1 MRLNFLWPA
10 LLVQSAAA
18 LTVDTDSSGMATLD
32 SIKTAASTVAKGL
45 MKFYTGNNPGDIPG
59 ILPSPYFWWEAG
71 GMFMTMVDYYHYTGD
86 STYNNITSQ
95 ALLFQTGPDHD
106 YMPPNQT
113 KNEGNDDQGFWGMAA
128 MLAAETNFPNPP
140 KDQPQ
145 WLALAQAVFNEMA
158 SRWDTTSCGGGLRW
172 QIFTFNNGFTYK
184 NSIANGCFFNL
195 GARLARYTG
204 NDTYAQWAEKIWE
217 WEQSVGFIDSK
228 YNIYDGASLTQ
239 NCTVIDRLQW
249 SYNAGIFLHGA
260 ANMYNY
266 TEGSTL
272 WKDRTAAVLANTD
285 IFFANGTVM
294 EEQACEQGNTC
305 DTDQLSFKAYFSA
318 WLASTSILAPFTS
331 TTIAPLLASSAK
343 AAALQCSGPNNVC
356 GFKWTQGAV
365 YDGTTGVGQQMSAL
379 GMIQS
384 SMVQIPGIKVVAPV
398 TNSTGG
404 TSVGDAGA
412 GTTTPGMAGVMQDAM
427 KVTMGDKVAASFLTV
442 AVVGGVIGGS
452 AFVIMGA

>member
-1 MRLNFLWPA
+1 
-10 LLVQSAAA
+10 
-18 LTVDTDSSGMATLD
+18 
-32 SIKTAASTVAKGL
+32 
-45 MKFYTGNNPGDIPG
+45 
-59 ILPSPYFWWEAG
+59 
-71 GMFMTMVDYYHYTGD
+71 MTMVDYYHYTGD

-95 ALLFQTGPDHD
+95 ALLFQTGPDND

-140 KDQPQ
+140 KNQPQ
-145 WLALAQAVFNEMA
+145 WLALAQAVFNEFA
-158 SRWDTTSCGGGLRW
+158 SRWDPASCGGGLRW
-172 QIFTFNNGFTYK
+172 QIFQFNNGFTYK

-204 NDTYAQWAEKIWE
+204 NDTYAQWAQRVWDWE
-217 WEQSVGFIDSK
+217 TSVGFIDSK

-239 NCTVIDRLQW
+239 NCTIIDRLQW
-249 SYNAGIFLHGA
+249 TYNAGIFLHGA

-266 TEGSTL
+266 SEGATL
-272 WKDRTAAVLANTD
+272 WKDRINGILSTSN
-285 IFFANGTVM
+285 IFFDNGTVM

-305 DTDQLSFKAYFSA
+305 NTDQLSFKAYFTA

-331 TTIAPLLASSAK
+331 TTIAPLLASTAK
-343 AAALQCSGPNNVC
+343 AAGLQCSGPNNVC
-356 GFKWTQGAV
+356 GFKWTNGAT

-379 GMIQS
+379 GAIQS

-404 TSVGDAGA
+404 TSVGDSGA
-412 GTTTPGMAGVMQDAM
+412 GTTTPGMAGAM
-427 KVTMGDKVAASFLTV
+427 KETMIKVTTGDKVAASFLTV